1 MGPCASLANAKHF
14 AILVSVSLFSD
25 RLTKMLIEQ
34 DGPEWRQKL
43 PEIPVVPLSV
53 QLQHREKPIS
63 IEQAQARAA
72 RAAQEEGE
80 EQPFLWV

>member
-1 MGPCASLANAKHF
+1 MGLAKHF
-14 AILVSVSLFSD
+14 AILVSVSLSSD

-80 EQPFLWV
+80 EQHFLWV

>member
-1 MGPCASLANAKHF
+1 
-14 AILVSVSLFSD
+14 
-25 RLTKMLIEQ
+25 MLIEQ

-72 RAAQEEGE
+72 RAVQEEGE

>member
-1 MGPCASLANAKHF
+1 MGLAKHF

-34 DGPEWRQKL
+34 DGPKWRQKL

-63 IEQAQARAA
+63 IEQAQARAT

-80 EQPFLWV
+80 EQPFL

>member
-1 MGPCASLANAKHF
+1 
-14 AILVSVSLFSD
+14 
-25 RLTKMLIEQ
+25 MLIEQ

-53 QLQHREKPIS
+53 QLQHREKPMS